1 MHSYILCVHNNH
13 TVPVLFEGF
22 WSSKEVIK
30 SERGFEEA
38 LKIPLDFSL
47 SADGAMDQLLIVR
60 LIVPEDSPCWAL
72 NISSMMNSDLENL
85 YFHCTRNSKSILLD
99 EKMLTWRN
107 AKDKDSVK
115 RLSQIPQLTN
125 NNLLYIDGIDL
136 VFRVRNEGIYLFLR
150 NELIV
155 SLPMRRDIASKSPL
169 LLSFP
174 TLDDNGNLYGTTIK
188 KVQWAETKDY
198 DTLFVIPSERI
209 DQFEG
214 ILSAHIDDDP
224 IRRTVEVS
232 NLFEASH
239 GDAIWEMESHLS
251 DVIEGVFDGASPVD
265 KWNFL
270 RGVGVAYLRLLQS
283 ADSDDIDK
291 VIEVLNSQY
300 ITSEEGV
307 SKKINAKRA
316 AAF

>member
-1 MHSYILCVHNNH
+1 
-13 TVPVLFEGF
+13 VPVLFEGL
-22 WSSKEVIK
+22 WSSKEVNK
-30 SERGFEEA
+30 SERGYVEA
-38 LKIPLDFSL
+38 LKIPLDFSI
-47 SADGAMDQLLIVR
+47 SAADGAMDQLLIVR
-60 LIVPEDSPCWAL
+60 LIVPEDCPFWAL

-85 YFHCTRNSKSILLD
+85 FFHCTRNNKSILLD

-107 AKDKDSVK
+107 AKDKDSFK
-115 RLSQIPQLTN
+115 RLPQIPQLAN
-125 NNLLYIDGIDL
+125 NNLLHIDGIDL

-150 NELIV
+150 NDLLV

-174 TLDDNGNLYGTTIK
+174 TLDDNGNFYGTTIK

-198 DTLFVIPSERI
+198 DTVFVIPSDRI
-209 DQFEG
+209 DQYEG

-224 IRRTVEVS
+224 IRRTIEVS

-239 GDAIWEMESHLS
+239 GDAIWEMESHLT

-270 RGVGVAYLRLLQS
+270 RGVGVAYLRLLPT
-283 ADSDDIDK
+283 ADPEDIDK
-291 VIEVLNSQY
+291 VIEVLSSQY